1 MIASKI
7 LLVSIKSY
15 CTIAFC
21 PFTQAKQSAKRGFV
35 FFFKIFYSPIDF
47 EKFLCVCATLETFY
61 MIATSNIV
69 VVVFDDRGR

>member
-1 MIASKI
+1 MRD
-7 LLVSIKSY
+7 
-15 CTIAFC
+15 
-21 PFTQAKQSAKRGFV
+21 KQSAKRGFV